1 MYVNNT
7 QKYLVKKKRQRKYCF
22 VCFPLFCF
30 LSTIQ
35 NYSAGRKSAES
46 KSTLAPNF
54 RIWWPLPRAERTAEK
69 NRSLLLSGG
78 KNERRNRL
86 DGRHLLVEFEICE
99 TIK

>member
-7 QKYLVKKKRQRKYCF
+7 QKYLVKKKKAKKI
-22 VCFPLFCF
+22 LFCLFSTF

-54 RIWWPLPRAERTAEK
+54 RIWWPLPLVERTAEK

-78 KNERRNRL
+78 KKNERRNRL
-86 DGRHLLVEFEICE
+86 DGQHLLVEFEICE